1 MHAFIYIY
9 TGWWFQPLGQNISQ
23 LGLLFPIYGKIRKCS
38 KFQTTSI
45 YIYIYT
51 YINLYSS
58 LCTCIFIYAYI
69 GLYQDE
75 YTHWDGHTIHWG
87 NPYFFHNSSL
97 WKAAMR
103 WQSFVATGMGMATPA
118 VVRFS
123 EWQDAFYFLIVAQF
137 MGNYVPCSWKYISFT
152 RKPPSWLLNPTRRAT
167 SQLSRLLVDISPE
180 VLAFLPPSL
189 FWWYLLTSSSFLQQ
203 YPFGKNDGSLRF

>member
-1 MHAFIYIY
+1 M
-9 TGWWFQPLGQNISQ
+9 FQIPDHQ
-23 LGLLFPIYGKIRKCS
+23 Y
-38 KFQTTSI
+38 I

-103 WQSFVATGMGMATPA
+103 WQSFVAIGMGMATPA

-203 YPFGKNDGSLRF
+203 YPFGKNEGSLRF

>member
-1 MHAFIYIY
+1 M
-9 TGWWFQPLGQNISQ
+9 FQNPDHQ
-23 LGLLFPIYGKIRKCS
+23 
-38 KFQTTSI
+38 

-69 GLYQDE
+69 GLCQDE

-123 EWQDAFYFLIVAQF
+123 EWQDAFYFLIVAQFFLIVAQF